1 MQTRNSNQEKDVVK
15 SVLTEDVVTKNVK
28 TDVIRLRSKVRNV
41 R

>member
-28 TDVIRLRSKVRNV
+28 TDVIRLRSKVKNV